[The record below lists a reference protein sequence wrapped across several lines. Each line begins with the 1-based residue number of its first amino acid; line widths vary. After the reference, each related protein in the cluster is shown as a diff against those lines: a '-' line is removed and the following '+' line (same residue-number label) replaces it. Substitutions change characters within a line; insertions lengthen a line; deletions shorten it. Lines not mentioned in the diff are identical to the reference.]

1 MLNEEEM
8 EKAKE
13 AIEFNPDMTDFK
25 IKIPNIPTD
34 HQEIMN
40 VVYYILNLQDY
51 KGVKDRSLVMKNCGP
66 IFQYAVQLGNFNY
79 QVGNGGLEQWV
90 RNNYAEEDLVDILS
104 IITAYARK
112 IEHKEIAYPDGLEQD
127 DLLTCKNIIN
137 ILNEM
142 VRHADPTRGE
152 WSIDCEYCDGSGEE
166 ESEEEEEIDC
176 YHCGGSGSDST
187 KDYSRAMEFF
197 DYQSVTNEY
206 LTPASKKNDFYS
218 WIDMFQ
224 RILNNFKI
232 LF

>member
-1 MLNEEEM
+1 MLNEEEIG
-8 EKAKE
+8 KAKE
-13 AIEFNPDMTDFK
+13 VIEFNPDMTDFK
-25 IKIPNIPTD
+25 IKISNIPTD

-51 KGVKDRSLVMKNCGP
+51 KGVKDRSLIMKNCGP

-127 DLLTCKNIIN
+127 DLLTCKNIIM

-142 VRHADPTRGE
+142 AKFANPAKEE
-152 WSIDCEYCDGSGEE
+152 WSIDCSYCDGTGVE
-166 ESEEEEEIDC
+166 ESEDEDSYC
-176 YHCGGSGSDST
+176 FHCGGSGTEST
-187 KDYSRAMEFF
+187 KDYSRAMDDF
-197 DYQSVTNEY
+197 DYRRITKEY
-206 LTPASKKNDFYS
+206 LTPESKKNDFYS

-224 RILNNFKI
+224 RILDNFKI